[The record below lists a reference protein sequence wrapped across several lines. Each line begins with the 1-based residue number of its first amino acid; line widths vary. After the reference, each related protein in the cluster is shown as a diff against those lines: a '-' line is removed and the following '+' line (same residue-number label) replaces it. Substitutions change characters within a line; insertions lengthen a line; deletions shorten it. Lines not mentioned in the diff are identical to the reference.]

1 MLNIKPSE
9 VGNQVSFKY
18 LVGAVTPRPIAF
30 VSTVSKD
37 GVNNLSPFSFFN
49 VFGSNPPILVF
60 SPSRRGRD
68 NTLKDTYHNLKETKE
83 CVVHIVNYGM
93 VEQMN
98 FSSAEFEADVDE
110 FVKSGFTPI
119 ESEMVKAK
127 RVKESPVHF
136 ECKVYDILEIGGQ
149 AGSGNLVICEVVNIH
164 INEAILNNNGNI
176 DPFKLDAI
184 GRNGGNWYTRANGNA
199 MFEVPK
205 PNSVGIGYDNLPNYI
220 LESEN
225 LSANDI
231 GLLIGADNLPSIDDS
246 MKYINELTKKEFN
259 KVNFEFYE
267 RNDEYDKMMEL
278 LIDEDISYKWYERV
292 AKIAL
297 KKRDVVFAWNVL
309 VYSQRGN
316 K

>member
-49 VFGSNPPILVF
+49 VFGSNPPVLVF
-60 SPSRRGRD
+60 SPSRRGKD
-68 NTLKDTYHNLKETKE
+68 NTLKDTYHNLKDTKE

-98 FSSAEFEADVDE
+98 YSSAEFEADVDE

-119 ESEMVKAK
+119 DSEMVKAK

-136 ECKVYDILEIGGQ
+136 ECKVLDILEIGGK
-149 AGSGNLVICEVVNIH
+149 AGSGNLVVCEVINIH
-164 INEAILNNNGNI
+164 ISEAILNDKGNI

-184 GRNGGNWYTRANGNA
+184 GRNGGNWYTRSNGNA
-199 MFEVPK
+199 MFEVAK
-205 PNSVGIGYDNLPNYI
+205 PEGIGIGYDNLPKFV
-220 LESEN
+220 LDSEH

-231 GLLIGADNLPSIDDS
+231 GLLIGYDSIPSTEDS
-246 MKYINELTKKEFN
+246 IRYFSDLTFKEFN
-259 KVNFEFYE
+259 KVNFEFFE
-267 RNDEYDKMMEL
+267 RNGEYHKMMEL
-278 LIDEDISYKWYERV
+278 MSGGDVNYRLFERIVKV
-292 AKIAL
+292 AL
-297 KKRDVVFAWNVL
+297 NKRDVEFAWNVL
-309 VYSQRGN
+309 VYSQ
-316 K
+316 KEK

>member
-18 LVGAVTPRPIAF
+18 LVGAVTPRPIAL
-30 VSTVSKD
+30 VSTVSNE

-49 VFGSNPPILVF
+49 VFGSNPPVLVF
-60 SPSRRGRD
+60 SPSRRGKD
-68 NTLKDTYHNLKETKE
+68 NTLKDTYYNLKETKE

-98 FSSAEFEADVDE
+98 YSSAEFEADVDE
-110 FVKSGFTPI
+110 YKKSGFTPI
-119 ESEMVKAK
+119 DSEMVKAK

-136 ECKVYDILEIGGQ
+136 ECKVLDILEIGGK
-149 AGSGNLVICEVVNIH
+149 AGSGNLVVCEVISIH
-164 INEAILNNNGNI
+164 INEAILNDNGGI

-205 PNSVGIGYDNLPNYI
+205 PDGVGIGYDNLPP
-220 LESEN
+220 LVLDSEH

-231 GLLIGADNLPSIDDS
+231 GLLIGHDHIPTIEESISYFNDL
-246 MKYINELTKKEFN
+246 KVKEFN

-267 RNDEYDKMMEL
+267 RNGDYFKMMEL
-278 LIDEDISYKWYERV
+278 MSDGDVNFRLFERIVKV
-292 AKIAL
+292 AL
-297 KKRDVVFAWNVL
+297 SKRDVMFAWNVL
-309 VYSQRGN
+309 VYSQKDR